1 MHTQKTGWL
10 SNIGMQVVIAM
21 IIGAAVGALMGESA
35 AVFAPLGA
43 IFIHLIKMLVVS
55 LVAVAIISG
64 PASLGN
70 SPAAGKIGITT
81 FAFFMLTSAAAV
93 ALAIL
98 MGEMFRRSCCFIQC
112 FLCLADQDNPHA
124 RRCQKPT

>member
-43 IFIHLIKMLVVS
+43 IFIHLIKMLVVP
-55 LVAVAIISG
+55 LVAVRTHLYSFAYRSVTLVVVT
-64 PASLGN
+64 LGYC
-70 SPAAGKIGITT
+70 
-81 FAFFMLTSAAAV
+81 V
-93 ALAIL
+93 
-98 MGEMFRRSCCFIQC
+98 
-112 FLCLADQDNPHA
+112 
-124 RRCQKPT
+124 PTVDCS